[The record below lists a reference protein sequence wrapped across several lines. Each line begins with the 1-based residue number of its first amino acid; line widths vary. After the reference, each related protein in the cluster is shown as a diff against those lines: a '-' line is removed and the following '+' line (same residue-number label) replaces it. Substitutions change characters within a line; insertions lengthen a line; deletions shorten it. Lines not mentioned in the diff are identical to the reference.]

1 MCLLKPL
8 VWNWLVCRSLP
19 EQQLLVNGRME
30 REARWP
36 LIFKPVRFVREIC
49 NWHVQS
55 LVDSDFQRWFAICHV
70 WFSNFYGHICSVR
83 VICYWHVIPD
93 FQTSIYVI
101 REICNLRVIK
111 LYQTTSYIFTYVQY
125 SYITMQSP
133 KVTYDVQQR
142 LCFLRYPHFSCIFH
156 INY

>member
-49 NWHVQS
+49 NLPVQI
-55 LVDSDFQRWFAICHV
+55 LAASDFQSHLSCLIFQT
-70 WFSNFYGHICSVR
+70 FTYICSVR

-111 LYQTTSYIFTYVQY
+111 PYQTTSYIFTYVQY

-142 LCFLRYPHFSCIFH
+142 LCFLRYPYFSCIF
-156 INY
+156 